1 MTTTGPTRT
10 SLSARQAETPPSAVT
25 CTRKIQ
31 FCAGHRVMGHENK
44 CAHLHGHNYEVH
56 VTAEAE
62 VLDGIGRV
70 LDFSVLKDRLGGWI
84 EDHWDH
90 GFLLWD
96 QDNAAISALEGF
108 LNGQQKLFLFP
119 ENPTAENLAAY
130 ILNLGNE
137 LLADGHIRIV
147 KAVVWETPNCYAEAA
162 APVAMRQST
171 G

>member
-1 MTTTGPTRT
+1 
-10 SLSARQAETPPSAVT
+10 
-25 CTRKIQ
+25 
-31 FCAGHRVMGHENK
+31 MGHENK